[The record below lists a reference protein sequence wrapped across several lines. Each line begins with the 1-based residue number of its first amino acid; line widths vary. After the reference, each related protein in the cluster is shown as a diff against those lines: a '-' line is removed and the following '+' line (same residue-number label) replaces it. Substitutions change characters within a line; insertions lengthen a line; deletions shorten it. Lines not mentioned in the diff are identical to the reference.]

1 MTIWEIASYGDVI
14 TLLQIFNAIS
24 VIFQNT
30 GYEAAAVAVGI
41 FVAAGMA
48 IHNFVDGGKEV
59 GLTKVLAG
67 FIVFGMGFGTLTS
80 VSIENRYDGTVTQID
95 NIPVAV
101 AVPSSL
107 ISSVG
112 LWITEKTEIAFS
124 NVGAQRITTD
134 GYLSPLKVIANLRR
148 ATYADSC
155 PSGMAASSGAYN
167 LCYSMRNYMAD
178 CAAVK
183 ANRDNQSLE
192 LQKNDIVTAMEFNSS
207 AYATELVKA
216 DKTVESLSCSAAYSK
231 IVNDLTATETDRL
244 NAIGALIGT
253 RTGESGMDSV
263 KNAMQA
269 IAADSSKATNFANSI
284 YLAQPAEGG
293 TIDYFM
299 KIGAADIA
307 ENYATSI
314 QQRNYEWSLQG
325 DMFLNI
331 MDKALSLFEAIIYAI
346 APFIG
351 LMVLTG
357 AVGMKSLLLY
367 CQMILVIQFM
377 PPMLVVVQNIVLAD
391 MASYQ
396 KSLLAQGLVV
406 GSLDYM
412 IALTKK
418 ANELMGLGGMMAT
431 TVVPAL
437 AMSLATGSG
446 MAMMGA
452 MRGIAAP
459 PKDTD
464 AVPNNVTQGGTQD
477 FGKLNST
484 ELNRYGDAWS
494 QSNRDSVIGISST
507 ADWKSQL
514 DEKHTRATEA
524 EQSYKNTRSDVAQ
537 AMNSSQFSTQDL
549 ASMSTTLAS
558 STTDSE
564 SWISNTAQS
573 FVNSNQIS
581 EQNASTVAGHIGL
594 AARLG
599 MDMFNAN
606 GELKQQ
612 FQEGLSS
619 AEIQNLQTMNQT
631 GQIAS
636 LQQSFTDQVVANS
649 QESRSLTT
657 GNSTVD
663 GQVSKV
669 DDAYEEAKT
678 AKEEYS
684 ASVSTMRGIKAEDSD
699 LEGIYRR
706 LGNDSLMRQ
715 EHDRIY
721 DGFNSIEREQYAMAM
736 EELSVRMDESTA
748 KMVALASTLKDSNR
762 SDEFFDAVTK
772 SEVFSTPDIDTRSL
786 DGHAGTEHLDTSASN
801 VGTTEPSTKVTTP
814 ISNKGAIEQ
823 FDEENKAIVRQNDA
837 ALEQALPEKAKAVQQ
852 STNDTIDK
860 GRQDIQKTD
869 VFAGNMA
876 HGMKELMSFL
886 NGNLSDENIAKGYER
901 FKEFTGVND
910 IPNPV
915 RDAEQAYFDSATGQM
930 HLNISGIDTSKPISK
945 EEMNEK
951 VNSLFDDKIAYH
963 ERMIA
968 QNSDHLND
976 NYLSD
981 ETKDYYRQNIAEHS
995 ELKDKL
1001 EAERVKFN
1009 NGDSFNT
1016 SVQLDK
1022 DTGWQKDKMELSE
1035 QLAKAER
1042 IGEVLEQRKASGD
1055 IGGNTENA
1063 RANFDRF
1070 IKENDKEVEFL
1081 KQQISNI
1088 DNGLPYQ
1095 KEPGSSI
1102 NNGKSDATID
1112 IPKTSEHDV
1121 NKVTTSAPSP
1131 VNKEDLALHRQILT
1145 NGIESA
1151 TYDNQKNFYSLNRDA
1166 LDRGEAYSIN
1176 PLSSSQYI
1184 GHPTNEVMNGVH
1196 SEKTNGI
1203 K

>member
-155 PSGMAASSGAYN
+155 PSGMVASSGAYN

-216 DKTVESLSCSAAYSK
+216 DKTVESLSCSAAYNK

-253 RTGESGMDSV
+253 RTGESGLDSV

-452 MRGIAAP
+452 MRGLAAP

-464 AVPNNVTQGGTQD
+464 AVPNSATQGGTQD
-477 FGKLNST
+477 FGKLNNSA
-484 ELNRYGDAWS
+484 LNRYGDAWTE
-494 QSNRDSVIGISST
+494 SNKDSVVGVASAS
-507 ADWKSQL
+507 DWKSQI
-514 DEKHTRATEA
+514 DEKHSRAIEA
-524 EQSYKNTRSDVAQ
+524 ESSYKNTRSEVAQ
-537 AMNSSQFSTQDL
+537 SMNNSNFSTQEM
-549 ASMSTTLAS
+549 ASMAATQAS
-558 STTDSE
+558 STVDSKNWTA
-564 SWISNTAQS
+564 SAAQS
-573 FVNSNQIS
+573 LTDSNQIS
-581 EQNASTVAGHIGL
+581 AQNASTVAGHIGL

-606 GELKQQ
+606 GELKEQ
-612 FQEGLSS
+612 FSEGLSS
-619 AEIQNLQTMNQT
+619 NEIQNLQSMNQT
-631 GQIAS
+631 GELAS

-649 QESRSLTT
+649 SESKSLTV
-657 GNSTVD
+657 GNQTID
-663 GQVSKV
+663 GEMSKV

-684 ASVSTMRGIKAEDSD
+684 ASVTTMRGIKAEDSD
-699 LEGIYRR
+699 IEGIYHR
-706 LGNDSLMRQ
+706 LGEDRAMKQ
-715 EHDRIY
+715 EHDRLY
-721 DGFNSIEREQYAMAM
+721 DSFNDIEREQYAASM
-736 EELSVRMDESTA
+736 EELSIRMDEDTA
-748 KMVALASTLKDSNR
+748 KMVALSSTLKDANR
-762 SDEFFDAVTK
+762 SDDFFDAVTR
-772 SEVFSTPDIDTRSL
+772 SGVFSTPEISTD
-786 DGHAGTEHLDTSASN
+786 HLDQKSGNYGATLNTSGSN
-801 VGTTEPSTKVTTP
+801 VSTSEPSTKIDSKVPTK
-814 ISNKGAIEQ
+814 SEVNQ
-823 FDEENKAIVRQNDA
+823 FDEENRAIVRQNQEA
-837 ALEQALPEKAKAVQQ
+837 QEQNLPEQGLALQNENAAIIQQ
-852 STNDTIDK
+852 
-860 GRQDIQKTD
+860 GREDIAGTD

-876 HGMKELMSFL
+876 HGMKELMSYL
-886 NGNLSDENIAKGYER
+886 NGNLSDENIAKGYQN
-901 FKEFTGVND
+901 FKEWIGAD
-910 IPNPV
+910 LIPNPV
-915 RDAEQAYFDSATGQM
+915 RDAEQAYFDSDVGKI
-930 HLNISGIDTSKPISK
+930 HLNISGFDTSQPISE
-945 EEMNEK
+945 EEMTQK
-951 VNSLFDDKIAYH
+951 VNELFDDKISYH
-963 ERMIA
+963 QRMIE
-968 QNSDHLND
+968 QNSQPLSDA
-976 NYLSD
+976 YLSD
-981 ETKDYYRQNIAEHS
+981 DTKDYYRQKIAEHS
-995 ELKDKL
+995 ELRDKL
-1001 EAERVKFN
+1001 EAERVKFD
-1009 NGDSFNT
+1009 NGEAFNT
-1016 SVQLDK
+1016 DVQLDK
-1022 DTGWQKDKMELSE
+1022 DTEWHKDKMELS
-1035 QLAKAER
+1035 QKLAKVESL
-1042 IGEVLEQRKASGD
+1042 GQQLEQKRASGD

-1063 RANFDRF
+1063 KKNFDRF
-1070 IKENDKEVEFL
+1070 IDENHREADFL

-1088 DNGLPYQ
+1088 DNNLPYQ
-1095 KEPGSSI
+1095 MEKGSTLI
-1102 NNGKSDATID
+1102 NNGKADSTAE
-1112 IPKTSEHDV
+1112 IPLTEEHDGNRINTSSPLAV
-1121 NKVTTSAPSP
+1121 NE
-1131 VNKEDLALHRQILT
+1131 EDQALHRQILT
-1145 NGIESA
+1145 QGIESA
-1151 TYDNQKNFYSLNRDA
+1151 KYDNQKSFYSLNRDA
-1166 LDRGEAYSIN
+1166 LDNGQAYSIN
-1176 PLSSSQYI
+1176 PLTSQQY
-1184 GHPTNEVMNGVH
+1184 V
-1196 SEKTNGI
+1196 SK
-1203 K
+1203 